1 MEIFGQML
9 QALIDPQL
17 VIYLAVGVFLGIYI
31 GAVPGL
37 SVTMAASLLIS
48 FTYSWDVLPSMA
60 AMVGIYIGGVYGGSR
75 SAILL
80 NIPGAPAAVATALD
94 GYPLAKKGLAGQAIG
109 ITVVQSVLGGLIGT
123 IILAVGAPALA
134 KVALTFAPRDYFLL
148 AIMGLLLIGSLGSES
163 PARGVMS
170 AAIGI
175 FIGFIGMDSQT
186 GHMRFVIGPSGSLF
200 RTYMTLGVSYVVV
213 MIGLFG
219 MSEAL
224 MQLRDLSVK
233 PVKQKVDKI
242 VPGWKNILK
251 YLPLS
256 IRTSLMGTFIGALPG
271 TGGDIA
277 ALMAYDHAKRT
288 TKDPETPFGEGALEG
303 LVACESANNAA
314 IGGACIP
321 MLTLGIPGDAVT
333 AIMLG
338 AMYIH
343 GLNPG
348 PLLMK
353 NSADV
358 FWYIIGAMF
367 VGNIFLLIFGFTG
380 IKLFTKI
387 VEVPKHILMPIIII
401 LSVVG
406 AFSIN
411 NNLMDVYWMLAFGVL
426 GYIMKLYHLP
436 VAPTILGI
444 ILVDLI
450 ELNFRRAAVTVGNS
464 ITALLTDLV
473 SHPISLV
480 LLVVIIGMSLSSAGV
495 FQKIR
500 AKFPSGAQAK
510 GSKA

>member
-1 MEIFGQML
+1 MEHLNDML
-9 QALIDPQL
+9 RALLDPQL
-17 VIYLAVGVFLGIYI
+17 LIFLGTGVFLGIYI

-48 FTYSWDVLPSMA
+48 FTYSWDVLPAMA
-60 AMVGIYIGGVYGGSR
+60 AMIGIYIGGVYGGSR

-123 IILAVGAPALA
+123 VILALGAPQIA
-134 KVALTFAPRDYFLL
+134 KVAMSFAPRDYFLL
-148 AIMGLLLIGSLGSES
+148 AIMGLLLVGSLGSES

-170 AAIGI
+170 AAIGV
-175 FIGFIGMDSQT
+175 FVGFIGLDSQT
-186 GHMRFVIGPSGSLF
+186 GHLRFVIGPSGSSF
-200 RTYMTLGVSYVVV
+200 HTYMMLGVNYVVV

-224 MQLRDLSVK
+224 IQLRDLSVQ

-242 VPGWKNILK
+242 VPGWKNVLK

-256 IRTSLMGTFIGALPG
+256 IRTSLLGTFVGALPG

-288 TKDPETPFGEGALEG
+288 TREPEVPFGEGAIEG

-333 AIMLG
+333 AIMIG

-348 PLLMK
+348 PLMMK
-353 NSADV
+353 ESSDV

-367 VGNIFLLIFGFTG
+367 VGNVFLLIFGFTG
-380 IKLFTKI
+380 IKLFAKI
-387 VEVPKHILMPIIII
+387 VEIPKYILMPIIII

-411 NNLMDVYWMLAFGVL
+411 NSLMDVYWMIAFGLL
-426 GYIMKLYHLP
+426 GYVMKLYHFP
-436 VAPTILGI
+436 VAPAILGI

-450 ELNFRRAAVTVGNS
+450 ELNFRRAVMTVGGGFWPLVVDIVTHPMS
-464 ITALLTDLV
+464 LL
-473 SHPISLV
+473 
-480 LLVVIIGMSLSSAGV
+480 LLVMIVGMVLSSTGVLRKLRRKAG
-495 FQKIR
+495 K
-500 AKFPSGAQAK
+500 
-510 GSKA
+510 

>member
-1 MEIFGQML
+1 MEILGYMS
-9 QALIDPQL
+9 QAFLNPEL
-17 VIYLAVGVFLGIYI
+17 LLFLAGGVFLGIYI

-60 AMVGIYIGGVYGGSR
+60 AMIGIYIGGVYGGSR

-94 GYPLAKKGLAGQAIG
+94 GYPLARKGLAGQAIG
-109 ITVVQSVLGGLIGT
+109 VTVVQSVLGGLIGT
-123 IILAVGAPALA
+123 VVLALGAPQVA
-134 KVALTFAPRDYFLL
+134 KIAMTFAPRDYFLL
-148 AIMGLLLIGSLGSES
+148 AIMGLLLVGSLGSDA
-163 PARGVMS
+163 PARGILS
-170 AAIGI
+170 AALGI
-175 FIGFIGMDSQT
+175 FVGFIGIDSHT
-186 GHMRFVIGPSGSLF
+186 GHMRFVLGPLGSSI

-224 MQLRDLSVK
+224 IQLRDLSIK

-242 VPGWKNILK
+242 VPGWKNVIK

-256 IRTSLMGTFIGALPG
+256 LRTSLLGTFVGALPG

-277 ALMAYDHAKRT
+277 ALMAYDHAKRS
-288 TKDPETPFGEGALEG
+288 TKNPETPFGEGALEG

-321 MLTLGIPGDAVT
+321 MLTMGIPGDAVT
-333 AIMLG
+333 AIMIG

-343 GLNPG
+343 GLRPG

-353 NSADV
+353 ESADV

-367 VGNIFLLIFGFTG
+367 VGNLFLLLFGFTG
-380 IKLFTKI
+380 IRLFTKI
-387 VEVPKHILMPIIII
+387 VEVPKEILMPIIII

-411 NNLMDVYWMLAFGVL
+411 NSLMDVYWMIAFGIL
-426 GYIMKLYHLP
+426 GYFMKLYHFP
-436 VAPTILGI
+436 VAPAILGV
-444 ILVDLI
+444 ILSDLI
-450 ELNFRRAAVTVGNS
+450 ELNFRRAALTVNNS
-464 ITALLTDLV
+464 IPGLFLDMIT
-473 SHPISLV
+473 HPISLI
-480 LLVVIIGMSLSSAGV
+480 LLIVILVMAFSSTGL
-495 FQKIR
+495 FK
-500 AKFPSGAQAK
+500 KLTH
-510 GSKA
+510 KA

>member
-1 MEIFGQML
+1 METLGYML

-17 VIYLAVGVFLGIYI
+17 VLYLAVGVFLGIYI

-60 AMVGIYIGGVYGGSR
+60 AMIGIYIGGVYGGSR

-94 GYPLAKKGLAGQAIG
+94 GYPLAQKGLAGQAIG
-109 ITVVQSVLGGLIGT
+109 VTVVQSVLGGLIGT
-123 IILAVGAPALA
+123 VILAVGAPALA

-148 AIMGLLLIGSLGSES
+148 AIMGLLLVGSLGTES
-163 PARGVMS
+163 AARGVLS

-175 FIGFIGMDSQT
+175 FIGFIGLDSQT
-186 GHMRFVIGPSGSLF
+186 GHLRFVLGAEGSST
-200 RTYMTLGVSYVVV
+200 RTYMMLGVSYVVV

-224 MQLRDLSVK
+224 MQLRDLTVQ

-242 VPGWKNILK
+242 VPGWKNIVRF
-251 YLPLS
+251 LPLS
-256 IRTSLMGTFIGALPG
+256 VRTSLLGTFIGALPG

-277 ALMAYDHAKRT
+277 ALMAYDHAKRS
-288 TKDPETPFGEGALEG
+288 TKDPEVPFGEGAIEG

-387 VEVPKHILMPIIII
+387 VEVPKYILMPIIII

-411 NNLMDVYWMLAFGVL
+411 NSLMDVYWMMAFGIL
-426 GYIMKLYHLP
+426 GYLMKLYHLP

-450 ELNFRRAAVTVGNS
+450 ELNFRRAALTVGNS
-464 ITALLTDLV
+464 IPALLVDLV

-480 LLVVIIGMSLSSAGV
+480 LLVVIVGMCLSSAGV
-495 FQKIR
+495 FRKLR
-500 AKFPSGAQAK
+500 SMGGKKSV
-510 GSKA
+510 